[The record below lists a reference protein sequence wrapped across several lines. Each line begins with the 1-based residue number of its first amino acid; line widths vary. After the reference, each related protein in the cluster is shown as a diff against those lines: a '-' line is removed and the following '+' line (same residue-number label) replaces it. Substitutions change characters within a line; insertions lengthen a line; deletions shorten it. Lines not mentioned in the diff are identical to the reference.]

1 MADISEIY
9 RQLTPA
15 ERGRHVPGQIF
26 WIPAY
31 EHMADYHVVRVSN
44 RWDRHQPIDTATFE
58 IQKKTISTIGAPS
71 DLFHHMPIPELKL
84 QMGEELLVKK
94 VKRRPAVLVLRGA
107 VDPRRLANS
116 YAGCGAKPNPQSH
129 VFAPIFSLRKEENV
143 GHDYPAAFI
152 EKVSAG
158 ELPEFIHLPAEGTTL
173 RNESMAVLTQLQLH
187 GENFVEETPLCLRS
201 LYFATALETFWQD
214 LEGQILNAEQPA
226 S

>member
-9 RQLTPA
+9 RQLTHG

-44 RWDRHQPIDTATFE
+44 RWDQHLPLDTATFE
-58 IQKKTISTIGAPS
+58 IQKKTINTIGHSS

-84 QMGEELLVKK
+84 KMGEELLVKK
-94 VKRRPAVLVLRGA
+94 VKRRPAVLVLREA
-107 VDPRRLANS
+107 IDPRRLAIS
-116 YAGCGAKPNPQSH
+116 YAGSGVKPNPQSH
-129 VFAPIFSLRKEENV
+129 VFAPIFSLRKEDNV

-152 EKVSAG
+152 ERVAAG
-158 ELPEFIHLPAEGTTL
+158 ELPEFIHLPAEGTML

-187 GENFVEETPLCLRS
+187 GENFVEETTLCLRS
-201 LYFATALETFWQD
+201 LYFATALEAFWCD
-214 LEGQILNAEQPA
+214 LEGQVLALET
-226 S
+226 